1 MLELRQRSGKTL
13 ARGEE
18 EEEGHVETLCGRND
32 GDAARGGGLP
42 LSSPFRKNLLSNRAA
57 SSAVSLDKL
66 SWGFDETVGAVVS
79 KGEFP
84 AVRRGVVRLFVAGLL
99 LEIDTEGV
107 GLDGSDFHTA
117 NYIFC
122 RIFYVLWILGRP
134 YGGRQRLQRLKM
146 ANVPVSDGFPVRP
159 GLLSLLNGL
168 KQTTV

>member
-1 MLELRQRSGKTL
+1 MT
-13 ARGEE
+13 RGEE
-18 EEEGHVETLCGRND
+18 EKEGHVETLCGRND

-42 LSSPFRKNLLSNRAA
+42 LSSPFCKNLLSSRAA

-84 AVRRGVVRLFVAGLL
+84 AVRRGVVRLFVTGLL

-107 GLDGSDFHTA
+107 SLNGSYFDTA
-117 NYIFC
+117 DYIFC
-122 RIFYVLWILGRP
+122 RIFYVLWIFVRLYGR
-134 YGGRQRLQRLKM
+134 RERLQRIEM
-146 ANVPVSDGFPVRP
+146 VNVPVSDGFPVRP
-159 GLLSLLNGL
+159 QLLPLLNGL